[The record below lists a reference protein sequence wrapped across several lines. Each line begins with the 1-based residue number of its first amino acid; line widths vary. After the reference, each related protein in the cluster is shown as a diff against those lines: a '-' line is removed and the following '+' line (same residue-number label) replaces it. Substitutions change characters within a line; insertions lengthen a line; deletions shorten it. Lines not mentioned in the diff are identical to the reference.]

1 MIDMSIKLKLYFAFA
16 LLFISII
23 GISIKGYVDLTNM
36 KNEYNHIL
44 ASRVE
49 QIYIASDLQSNTK
62 QQSIYIEQYIEN
74 SNEETLEKFRSTQL
88 KIQTGIG
95 QLHDMIEDEQLLEVN
110 TKMQEGKKAFDK
122 VAETIISAVEAGDVS
137 TAQALYD
144 KHLWRL
150 SLMGSI
156 ATEMLAFNK
165 MKFSEVAINAEQKVH
180 KSAITAVVIGF
191 ITVGICLFFSMLTAM
206 KIANP
211 LKRMANA
218 VKQIAQG
225 DLTIPDLQVKS
236 KDEIGTLANAF
247 NDMKQSIQT
256 LIRTSGETANELSA
270 VAEELSASTTQVTAT
285 SNYVATTV
293 EDIAAGSKISSTV
306 SNEASLAINESTD
319 GIQQIADATYSVL
332 GKAKQTKETAD
343 AGQVTIEHAQ
353 QQMDIIYQST
363 KETTALIARLTKQSE
378 EIQNITKV
386 ITDITEQT
394 NLLALNAAIEAARAG
409 DHGKGFAVVADE
421 VRKLASQSKDSAQI
435 IVQLT
440 SDILLETKNVEV
452 AVLHGQTTVE
462 QGVEVIVQAGTAF
475 SKIVNAIEEM
485 TQEVTSVTEITQEM
499 SASSEEISA
508 SIQELNGH
516 VRKNAQGTEEMAQQ
530 IVKQVASLQEINNI
544 SASLNDKALELTNSI
559 SSFTY

>member
-1 MIDMSIKLKLYFAFA
+1 MSIKFKLYFAFA

-23 GISIKGYVDLTNM
+23 GISINGYMDLTNM

-49 QIYIASDLQSNTK
+49 QIYLASDLQSNTK
-62 QQSIYIEQYIEN
+62 QQSMYMEQYIEN
-74 SNEETLEKFRSTQL
+74 GKEETLENFRNTQL
-88 KIQTGIG
+88 KIQIGIG

-110 TKMQEGKKAFDK
+110 NKMQEGKKSFDK

-137 TAQALYD
+137 TARELYD

-165 MKFSEVAINAEQKVH
+165 MKFSEVATNAEQKVH

-191 ITVGICLFFSMLTAM
+191 ITVAICIFFSILTAV

-211 LKRMANA
+211 LKAMANA

-225 DLTIPDLQVKS
+225 DLTIQDVQVKS
-236 KDEIGTLANAF
+236 KDEIGTLARAF
-247 NDMKQSIQT
+247 NDMKQSIQA
-256 LIRTSGETANELSA
+256 LIRSSGETAHELSA
-270 VAEELSASTTQVTAT
+270 VAEELTASTTQVTAT

-293 EDIAAGSKISSTV
+293 EDIASSSKISSTV
-306 SNEASLAINESTD
+306 SNEASLAINETTT

-343 AGQVTIEHAQ
+343 AGQLTIEHAQ
-353 QQMDIIYQST
+353 QQMNTIFHST
-363 KETTALIARLTKQSE
+363 KETATLIARLTKQSE

-409 DHGKGFAVVADE
+409 EHGKGFAVVADE
-421 VRKLASQSKDSAQI
+421 VRKLASQSKDSAQN

-440 SDILLETKNVEV
+440 SDILRETKNVEA

-462 QGVEVIVQAGTAF
+462 QGVEVIAQAGTAF
-475 SKIVNAIEEM
+475 HKIVHAIEDM
-485 TQEVTSVTEITQEM
+485 TDEVTTVTAITQEM

-516 VRKNAQGTEEMAQQ
+516 VGKNAQGTEEMAQQ
-530 IVKQVASLQEINNI
+530 IVKQVASLQEINHI
-544 SASLNDKALELTNSI
+544 STSLNDKALELSNSI
-559 SSFTY
+559 SSFKY

>member
-1 MIDMSIKLKLYFAFA
+1 MSIKFKLYFAFA

-23 GISIKGYVDLTNM
+23 GISINGYMDLTNM

-49 QIYIASDLQSNTK
+49 QIYLASDLQSNTK
-62 QQSIYIEQYIEN
+62 QQSMYMEQYIEN
-74 SNEETLEKFRSTQL
+74 GKEETLENFRSTQL
-88 KIQTGIG
+88 KIQIGIG

-110 TKMQEGKKAFDK
+110 NKMQEGKKSFDK

-137 TAQALYD
+137 TARELYD

-165 MKFSEVAINAEQKVH
+165 MKFSEVATNAEQKVH

-191 ITVGICLFFSMLTAM
+191 ITVAICIFFSILTAV

-211 LKRMANA
+211 LKAMANA

-225 DLTIPDLQVKS
+225 DLTIQDVQVKS
-236 KDEIGTLANAF
+236 KDEIGTLARAF
-247 NDMKQSIQT
+247 NDMKQSIQA
-256 LIRTSGETANELSA
+256 LIRSSGETAHELSA
-270 VAEELSASTTQVTAT
+270 VAEELTASTTQVTAT

-293 EDIAAGSKISSTV
+293 EDIASSSKISSTV
-306 SNEASLAINESTD
+306 SNEASLAINETTA

-343 AGQVTIEHAQ
+343 AGQLTIEHAQ
-353 QQMDIIYQST
+353 QQMNTIFHST
-363 KETTALIARLTKQSE
+363 KETATLIARLTKQSE

-409 DHGKGFAVVADE
+409 EHGKGFAVVADE
-421 VRKLASQSKDSAQI
+421 VRKLASQSKDSAQN

-440 SDILLETKNVEV
+440 SDILRETKNVEA

-462 QGVEVIVQAGTAF
+462 QGVEVIAQAGTAF
-475 SKIVNAIEEM
+475 HKIVHAIEDM
-485 TQEVTSVTEITQEM
+485 TDEVTTVTAITQEM

-516 VRKNAQGTEEMAQQ
+516 VGKNAQGTEEMAQQ
-530 IVKQVASLQEINNI
+530 IVKQVASLQEINHI
-544 SASLNDKALELTNSI
+544 STSLNDKALELSNSI
-559 SSFTY
+559 SSFKY

>member
-1 MIDMSIKLKLYFAFA
+1 MSIKFKLYFAFA

-23 GISIKGYVDLTNM
+23 GISINGYMDLTNM

-49 QIYIASDLQSNTK
+49 QIYLASDLQSNTK
-62 QQSIYIEQYIEN
+62 QQSMYMEQYIEN
-74 SNEETLEKFRSTQL
+74 GKEETLENFRSTQL
-88 KIQTGIG
+88 KIQIGIG

-110 TKMQEGKKAFDK
+110 NKMQEGKKSFDK

-137 TAQALYD
+137 TARELYD

-165 MKFSEVAINAEQKVH
+165 MKFSEVATNAEQKVH

-191 ITVGICLFFSMLTAM
+191 ITVAICIFFSILTAV

-211 LKRMANA
+211 LKAMANA

-225 DLTIPDLQVKS
+225 DLTIQDVQVKS
-236 KDEIGTLANAF
+236 KDEIGTLARAF
-247 NDMKQSIQT
+247 NDMKQSIQA
-256 LIRTSGETANELSA
+256 LIRSSGETAHELSA
-270 VAEELSASTTQVTAT
+270 VAEELTASTTQVTAT

-293 EDIAAGSKISSTV
+293 EDIASSSKISSTV
-306 SNEASLAINESTD
+306 SNEASLAINETTT

-343 AGQVTIEHAQ
+343 AGQLTIEHAQ
-353 QQMDIIYQST
+353 QQMNTIFHST
-363 KETTALIARLTKQSE
+363 KETATLIARLTKQSE

-409 DHGKGFAVVADE
+409 EHGKGFAVVADE
-421 VRKLASQSKDSAQI
+421 VRKLASQSKDSAQN

-440 SDILLETKNVEV
+440 SDILRETKNVEA

-462 QGVEVIVQAGTAF
+462 QGVEVIAQAGTAF
-475 SKIVNAIEEM
+475 HKIVHAIEDM
-485 TQEVTSVTEITQEM
+485 TDEVTTVTAITQEM

-516 VRKNAQGTEEMAQQ
+516 VGKNAQGTEEMAQQ
-530 IVKQVASLQEINNI
+530 IVKQVASLQEINHI
-544 SASLNDKALELTNSI
+544 STSLNDKALELSNSI
-559 SSFTY
+559 SSFKY

>member
-1 MIDMSIKLKLYFAFA
+1 MSIKLKLYFAFA

-23 GISIKGYVDLTNM
+23 GISIKGYMDLTNM

-110 TKMQEGKKAFDK
+110 NKMQEGKKAFDK

-150 SLMGSI
+150 SLMSSI

-165 MKFSEVAINAEQKVH
+165 MKFSEVATNAEQKVH
-180 KSAITAVVIGF
+180 KSAITAIVIGF

-247 NDMKQSIQT
+247 NDMKQSIQI
-256 LIRTSGETANELSA
+256 LIRTSGETASELSA

-293 EDIAAGSKISSTV
+293 EDIATGSKISSTV
-306 SNEASLAINESTD
+306 SNEASLAINESTE

-409 DHGKGFAVVADE
+409 EHGKGFAVVADE
-421 VRKLASQSKDSAQI
+421 VRKLASQSKDSAQT

-516 VRKNAQGTEEMAQQ
+516 VRKNAQGTAEVAQQ
-530 IVKQVASLQEINNI
+530 IVNQVASLQEINNI

>member
-1 MIDMSIKLKLYFAFA
+1 MSIKFKLYFAFA

-23 GISIKGYVDLTNM
+23 GISINGYMDLTNM

-49 QIYIASDLQSNTK
+49 QIYLASDLQSNTK
-62 QQSIYIEQYIEN
+62 QQSMYMEQYIEN
-74 SNEETLEKFRSTQL
+74 GKDETLENFRNTQL
-88 KIQTGIG
+88 KIQIGIG

-110 TKMQEGKKAFDK
+110 NKMQEGKKSFDK

-137 TAQALYD
+137 TARELYD

-165 MKFSEVAINAEQKVH
+165 MKFSEVATNAEQKVH

-191 ITVGICLFFSMLTAM
+191 ITVAICIFFSILTAV

-211 LKRMANA
+211 LKAMANA

-225 DLTIPDLQVKS
+225 DLTIQDVQVKS
-236 KDEIGTLANAF
+236 KDEIGTLARAF
-247 NDMKQSIQT
+247 NDMKQSIQA
-256 LIRTSGETANELSA
+256 LIRSSGETAHELSA
-270 VAEELSASTTQVTAT
+270 VAEELTASTTQVTAT

-293 EDIAAGSKISSTV
+293 EDIASSSKISSTV
-306 SNEASLAINESTD
+306 SNEASLAINETTT

-343 AGQVTIEHAQ
+343 AGQLTIEHAQ
-353 QQMDIIYQST
+353 QQMNTIFHST
-363 KETTALIARLTKQSE
+363 KETATLIARLTKQSE

-409 DHGKGFAVVADE
+409 EHGKGFAVVADE
-421 VRKLASQSKDSAQI
+421 VRKLASQSKDSAQN

-440 SDILLETKNVEV
+440 SDILRETKNVEA

-462 QGVEVIVQAGTAF
+462 QGVEVIAQAGTAF
-475 SKIVNAIEEM
+475 HKIVHAIEDM
-485 TQEVTSVTEITQEM
+485 TDEVTTVTAITQEM

-516 VRKNAQGTEEMAQQ
+516 VGKNAQGTEEMAQQ
-530 IVKQVASLQEINNI
+530 IVKQVASLQEINHI
-544 SASLNDKALELTNSI
+544 STSLNDKALELSNSI
-559 SSFTY
+559 SSFKY

>member
-110 TKMQEGKKAFDK
+110 TKMQEGKKAFDN

>member
-1 MIDMSIKLKLYFAFA
+1 MSIKLKLYFAFA

-23 GISIKGYVDLTNM
+23 GISINGYMDLTNM

-49 QIYIASDLQSNTK
+49 QIYLASDLQSNTK
-62 QQSIYIEQYIEN
+62 QQSIYMEQYIEN
-74 SNEETLEKFRSTQL
+74 GKEETLENFRSTQL
-88 KIQTGIG
+88 KIQIGIG

-110 TKMQEGKKAFDK
+110 NKMQEGKKSFDK
-122 VAETIISAVEAGDVS
+122 VAETIISAVEAGDAS
-137 TAQALYD
+137 TARELYD

-165 MKFSEVAINAEQKVH
+165 MKFSEVATNAEQKVH

-191 ITVGICLFFSMLTAM
+191 ITVGICLFFSILTAV

-211 LKRMANA
+211 LKAMAKA

-225 DLTIPDLQVKS
+225 DLTIQDVQVKS
-236 KDEIGTLANAF
+236 KDEIGTLATAF
-247 NDMKQSIQT
+247 NDMKQSIQA
-256 LIRTSGETANELSA
+256 LIRTSGETAHELSA
-270 VAEELSASTTQVTAT
+270 VAEELTASTTQVTAT

-293 EDIAAGSKISSTV
+293 EDIASSSKISSTV
-306 SNEASLAINESTD
+306 SNDASLAINETTA

-343 AGQVTIEHAQ
+343 AGQLTIEHAQ
-353 QQMDIIYQST
+353 QQMNIIYHST
-363 KETTALIARLTKQSE
+363 KDTTALIARLTKQSE

-409 DHGKGFAVVADE
+409 EHGKGFAVVADE
-421 VRKLASQSKDSAQI
+421 VRKLASQSKDSAHI

-440 SDILLETKNVEV
+440 SDILWETKNVEA

-462 QGVEVIVQAGTAF
+462 QGVEVIAQAGTAF
-475 SKIVNAIEEM
+475 HKIVHAIEDVTE
-485 TQEVTSVTEITQEM
+485 EVTTVTAITQEM

-516 VRKNAQGTEEMAQQ
+516 VGKNAQGTEEMAQQ

-544 SASLNDKALELTNSI
+544 SASLNDKALELSNSI
-559 SSFTY
+559 SSFKY

>member
-1 MIDMSIKLKLYFAFA
+1 MSIKLKLYFAFA

>member
-1 MIDMSIKLKLYFAFA
+1 MSIKLKLYFAFA

-23 GISIKGYVDLTNM
+23 GISINGYMDLTNM

-49 QIYIASDLQSNTK
+49 QIYLASDLQSNTK
-62 QQSIYIEQYIEN
+62 QQSIYMEQYIEN
-74 SNEETLEKFRSTQL
+74 GKEETLENFRSTQL
-88 KIQTGIG
+88 KIQIGIG
-95 QLHDMIEDEQLLEVN
+95 QLHDMIEDGQLLEVN
-110 TKMQEGKKAFDK
+110 NKMQEGKKSFDK
-122 VAETIISAVEAGDVS
+122 VAETIISAVEAGDAS
-137 TAQALYD
+137 TARELYD

-165 MKFSEVAINAEQKVH
+165 MKFSEVATNAELKVH

-191 ITVGICLFFSMLTAM
+191 ITVGICLFFSILTAV

-211 LKRMANA
+211 LKAMAKA

-225 DLTIPDLQVKS
+225 DLTIQDVQVKS
-236 KDEIGTLANAF
+236 KDEIGTLARAF
-247 NDMKQSIQT
+247 NEMKQSIQT
-256 LIRTSGETANELSA
+256 LIRTSGETAHELSA
-270 VAEELSASTTQVTAT
+270 VAEELTASTTQVSAT

-293 EDIAAGSKISSTV
+293 EDIASSSKISSTV
-306 SNEASLAINESTD
+306 SNDASLAINETTA

-343 AGQVTIEHAQ
+343 AGQLKIEHAQ
-353 QQMDIIYQST
+353 QQMNIIYHST
-363 KETTALIARLTKQSE
+363 KDTTALIARLTKQSE

-409 DHGKGFAVVADE
+409 EHGKGFAVVADE
-421 VRKLASQSKDSAQI
+421 VRKLASQSKDSAHI

-440 SDILLETKNVEV
+440 SDILRETKNVEA

-462 QGVEVIVQAGTAF
+462 QGVEVIAQAGTAF
-475 SKIVNAIEEM
+475 HKIVHAIEDM
-485 TQEVTSVTEITQEM
+485 TEEVTTVTAITQEM

-516 VRKNAQGTEEMAQQ
+516 VGKNAQGTEEMAQQ

-544 SASLNDKALELTNSI
+544 SASLNDKALELSNSI
-559 SSFTY
+559 SSFKY